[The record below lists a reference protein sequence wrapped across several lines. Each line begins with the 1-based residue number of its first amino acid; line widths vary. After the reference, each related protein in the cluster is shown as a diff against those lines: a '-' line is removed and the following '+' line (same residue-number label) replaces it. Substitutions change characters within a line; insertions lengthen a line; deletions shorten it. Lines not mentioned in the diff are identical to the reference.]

1 MQLCTLTFKL
11 YTMKKNIFYI
21 SLFFY
26 FILSNS
32 LLSQTLEDKLIV
44 WMENNNR
51 EQLINRID
59 KIKLAYPNSPIPIY
73 IEAFIKKDAN
83 QAKVLYAKIVRQFT
97 DSPYAEQSLM
107 KLAQYRFMVESY
119 VSARQLLEKLIDKFP
134 KSKLIPEAKYLA
146 AICLI
151 ATNNSKKAEKEL
163 KKLIK
168 KYPKTK
174 FNSLSQNELNILS
187 DRTKQDKNVQRM
199 IEPQQQTSQQSHL
212 FQESK
217 VYTVQ
222 IGAFGSKSNAEKQKE
237 FYIREG
243 IPTKI
248 QTKTIGGKLLHLVWV
263 EDFETIAQAR
273 NFGKMLKDRY
283 GTSFRVVRK

>member
-1 MQLCTLTFKL
+1 
-11 YTMKKNIFYI
+11 MKKNIFYI

-32 LLSQTLEDKLIV
+32 LLSQNLEDKLII
-44 WMENNNR
+44 WMETNSR
-51 EQLINRID
+51 EELMSRLD
-59 KIKLAYPNSPIPIY
+59 KIKLTYTNIAIPIY
-73 IEAFIKKDAN
+73 IEAFIKEDAN
-83 QAKVLYAKIVRQFT
+83 QAKDLYAKIVRQFP

-107 KLAQYRFMVESY
+107 KLAQYYFMVESY
-119 VSARQLLEKLIDKFP
+119 VSARQLLDNLVDKFP
-134 KSKLIPEAKYLA
+134 KSKLIPDAKYLA
-146 AICLI
+146 AMCLV

-163 KKLIK
+163 KNLIK
-168 KYPKTK
+168 EYPKTK
-174 FNSLSQNELNILS
+174 FKSLSQNELDRLS

-199 IEPQQQTSQQSHL
+199 IAPQQQTSQQSHL
-212 FQESK
+212 FQEFK

-222 IGAFGSKSNAEKQKE
+222 IGAFGNRSNAEKQKNI
-237 FYIREG
+237 YTQDG

-263 EDFETIAQAR
+263 EDFETIDQAQ

-283 GTSFRVVRK
+283 GTSFRVVKK